1 MSIYID
7 VGFKSFNKFGEELCG
22 DNVEIVRTE
31 HSVIMVLADGLG
43 SGVKAN
49 ILSTLT
55 SKIIATMLKE
65 GARVEDAAETVAA
78 TLPICKVRHL
88 AYSTFSILEIFDTGD
103 VYLVEFDSPS
113 CVFVRDGKIMDIPFE
128 ARTMGGKAVR
138 EARFQTVK
146 GDVFAIFSD
155 GVVFA
160 GVGGVMNF
168 GFQWENAAEHIRSSV
183 EKERTASRLAHS
195 LSLVCESLFAGHP
208 GDDTTVLVA
217 KTCAEKPVSLF
228 SGPPKDKEKD
238 EELVHDFMAGRGKRV
253 VCGGSSA
260 NILSRILNR
269 PITTSLD
276 YTDPDVPPLA
286 KIDGIDLVTE
296 GVLTLSKTVEILK
309 QFEQNATTYQDFR
322 ELDSGGPAQTLAK
335 LLLEDCTSLSLFVG
349 TAINPAHQN
358 PGLPVDLSIK
368 LRIIENLSE
377 VLTKLGK
384 TVSIKYY

>member
-1 MSIYID
+1 MGIYVD
-7 VGFKSFNKFGEELCG
+7 VGYKSFNKFGEELCG
-22 DNVEIVRTE
+22 DNVEIVRTD

-113 CVFVRDGKIMDIPFE
+113 CVFVRDGKIMEIPFE
-128 ARTMGGKAVR
+128 PRTMGGKSVK
-138 EARFQTVK
+138 EARFQTTK
-146 GDVFAIFSD
+146 DDVFAIFSD

-183 EKERTASRLAHS
+183 ATERTAARIAHS

-208 GDDTTVLVA
+208 GDDTTVMVA
-217 KTCAEKPVSLF
+217 KICAEKTVNLF
-228 SGPPKDKEKD
+228 SGPPEDKEKD
-238 EELVHDFMAGRGKRV
+238 PELVHDFMMGRGKRV

-260 NILSRILNR
+260 NIISRVLNR

-276 YTDPDVPPLA
+276 YTDPDVPPMA
-286 KIDGIDLVTE
+286 HIDGMDLVTE
-296 GVLTLSKTVEILK
+296 GVLTLSKTVDILK
-309 QFEQNATTYQDFR
+309 QFQQNQTTYTDFKT
-322 ELDSGGPAQTLAK
+322 LDNGGPAETLAK
-335 LLLEDCTSLSLFVG
+335 LLLEDCTNLNLFVG
-349 TAINPAHQN
+349 RAINPAHQN
-358 PGLPVDLSIK
+358 PGLPMDLSIK
-368 LRIIENLSE
+368 LRIIENLME
-377 VLTKLGK
+377 VMKALGK